1 MQKRPTDELM
11 GDLLKSNNIDEY
23 MKDNA
28 EYMIDGTLAKYL
40 DELLEEKGL
49 TKAEI
54 IRASQLNEIYA
65 YQIFAGSRMPSRDKL
80 ICLCFGMK
88 LTVEETQ
95 QLLKAAG
102 FAPLYPKNRR
112 DSIIIYALNNGD
124 EIMSVDIT
132 LDKAGLKLLGS
143 SK

>member
-28 EYMIDGTLAKYL
+28 EYMIDGTLAKHL
-40 DELLEEKGL
+40 DELLEEKDL
-49 TKAEI
+49 TKAEV

-65 YQIFAGSRMPSRDKL
+65 YQIFAGTRMPSRDKL

-95 QLLKAAG
+95 QLLKAAR
-102 FAPLYPKNRR
+102 FAPLYPKNKR
-112 DSIIIYALNNGD
+112 DSIIIYALNNEYGIID
-124 EIMSVDIT
+124 ANMEI
-132 LDKAGLKLLGS
+132 DKHQGMPLQ
-143 SK
+143 

>member
-49 TKAEI
+49 TKAEV

-88 LTVEETQ
+88 LIVEETQ

-102 FAPLYPKNRR
+102 FAPLYPKNKR
-112 DSIIIYALNNGD
+112 DSIIIYALNNGHEVMKVNSKMD
-124 EIMSVDIT
+124 NENFE
-132 LDKAGLKLLGS
+132 LLS
-143 SK
+143 T